1 MRCLVYTDAVWI
13 FNYVYVEKGEF
24 RDFLGGH
31 MEVFV
36 NPIKEVFEEVDYVVG
51 TQEAI

>member
-1 MRCLVYTDAVWI
+1 
-13 FNYVYVEKGEF
+13 
-24 RDFLGGH
+24 

-51 TQEAI
+51 TQEAIWVAYKYYNVIAGVFLKGV